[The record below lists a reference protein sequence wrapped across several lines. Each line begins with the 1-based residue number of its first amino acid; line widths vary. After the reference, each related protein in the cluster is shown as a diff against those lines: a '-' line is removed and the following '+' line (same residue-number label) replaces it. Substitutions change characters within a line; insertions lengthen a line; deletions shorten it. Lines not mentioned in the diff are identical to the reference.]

1 MPRPLIW
8 TLNAAIL
15 LVGCA
20 LIAWGDVTSFLHRP
34 MSSAHAAF
42 QYTVKPGTSIRRI
55 GRELHARG
63 VLQHPLYWEL
73 YARVSGVAK
82 RVKTGEYRIDPRQSP
97 SRLLTQLTEGRVIQ
111 YGFTLIEGWTFK
123 QLRAAL
129 AADPILLKTLEG
141 MSDAQIMTALGAEG
155 EHPEGWFLPDTYYF
169 PRGTSD
175 LDFLGRAHRA
185 MQERL
190 ASEWA
195 TRAPDLPLKTPYE
208 ALTLASIVERETA
221 VPEERATI
229 AGVFIERL
237 RRKMYLQTDPTVIY
251 GMGDRYKG
259 RIRYRDLRRDTPY
272 NTYTRPGLTPTP
284 IAMPSAESINAA
296 LHPAF
301 SGALYF
307 VSRGDGTHEFSSSLQ
322 EHNQAVIKYQ
332 LDGDA
337 SRLRSGQ

>member
-8 TLNAAIL
+8 TVNAAIL
-15 LVGCA
+15 IGSA
-20 LIAWGDVTSFLHRP
+20 LLIGWGDVSGFLHSP
-34 MSSAHAAF
+34 MSGEREPF
-42 QYTVKPGTSIRRI
+42 NYDVDPGTSIRRI
-55 GRELHARG
+55 GSELQERG
-63 VLQHPLYWEL
+63 VLRHPFYWEL
-73 YARVSGVAK
+73 YARLTGVAK

-97 SRLLTQLTEGRVIQ
+97 VRLLRQLTEGRVIQ
-111 YGFTLIEGWTFK
+111 YSFTLIEGWTFR

-129 AADPILLKTLEG
+129 HVDPILLRTLQDS
-141 MSDAQIMTALGAEG
+141 SDAQIMAALGAQD

-169 PRGTSD
+169 PRGTTD
-175 LDFLGRAHRA
+175 LEFLQRAYRG
-185 MQERL
+185 MQDEL
-190 ASEWA
+190 TAEWA
-195 TRAPDLPLKTPYE
+195 ERAADLPLKSPYE

-251 GMGDRYKG
+251 GMGERYNG
-259 RIRYRDLRRDTPY
+259 RIRYSDLRRDTPY
-272 NTYTRPGLTPTP
+272 NTYTRAGLTPTP
-284 IAMPSAESINAA
+284 IAMPSAESIHAA

-307 VSRGDGTHEFSSSLQ
+307 VARGDGTHQFSASLQ
-322 EHNQAVIKYQ
+322 EHNEAVIKYQ

-337 SRLRSGQ
+337 SRLRGNR